1 MRTIPILFSTPMVQA
16 LLDGRK
22 TQTRRVVKPQPD
34 LRGVRSANVPF
45 EDWHG
50 REFKCPYGQ
59 PGDVLWVRE
68 TYYAYGWW
76 VKNGKTK
83 TGKQKWKFI
92 DFTVEDKDGKY
103 HYEDSKPSTI
113 ENSRT
118 EQKIGWYK
126 RTSLFMP
133 MEACRLFL
141 KVKSVRVERLH
152 DISEEDA
159 IAEGIEQLFKET
171 SEWVYYRNYNE
182 SKHLATFNPHES
194 FFSLW
199 QSINGRKSLDANPW
213 VWVVAFERTEKPA
226 NWPN

>member
-1 MRTIPILFSTPMVQA
+1 MKHIPILFSTPMVQA

-22 TQTRRVVKPQPD
+22 TQTRRIIKAKHLPVEVNPNEYIMNIS
-34 LRGVRSANVPF
+34 LS
-45 EDWHG
+45 
-50 REFKCPYGQ
+50 PYGQ
-59 PGDVLWVRE
+59 PGDVLWVKE

-141 KVKSVRVERLH
+141 KVKSVRVERLQ
-152 DISEEDA
+152 DICEEDA
-159 IAEGIEQLFKET
+159 RAEGVAHVIDKITGYCGYDYL
-171 SEWVYYRNYNE
+171 SGGYN
-182 SKHLATFNPHES
+182 LMTTPYQGFM
-194 FFSLW
+194 SLW
-199 QSINGRKSLDANPW
+199 KKINGTESWQANPW
-213 VWVVAFERTEKPA
+213 VWVVEFERTEKPA
-226 NWPN
+226 NWPS